1 MSDPLAP
8 QVRTH
13 DPLVVA
19 LARDAPPESVGS
31 ARPAPR
37 PVNLVIL
44 APRMQPS
51 DRLVRVLAEGLRS
64 IAERGAREKTERRNR
79 AIIVARIDGDEP

>member
-1 MSDPLAP
+1 MNGPVSTEPRGSL
-8 QVRTH
+8 
-13 DPLVVA
+13 
-19 LARDAPPESVGS
+19 GS
-31 ARPAPR
+31 AGRARR
-37 PVNLVIL
+37 PVKPVI

-79 AIIVARIDGDEP
+79 AMIVPRIDGDEQ